1 MKIPAIITGLILV
14 CGVAHAQKGLHA
26 GLKGAPQSTWMFNGD
41 DSDNANWEYVPTFRS
56 SFGANFAWFFSDAVG
71 LGVDVI
77 YSNQGQRYEFNEAEL
92 FTKTSYLKIPVL
104 FHYHSGFDG
113 TAFFYL
119 NAGPQIAI
127 LSSATA
133 ETNLPIIG
141 PVGLDASENYSAL
154 NIGAVLA
161 LGSGFHLSD
170 FLQLTVGIRLDAGFT
185 DAEDKSAPFFDTQ
198 PNRPSTYNVT
208 GGLEIGVRYVLRT
221 N

>member
-1 MKIPAIITGLILV
+1 MKITAIIAGLMLV
-14 CGVAHAQKGLHA
+14 CGVGHAQKGLHA

-41 DSDNANWEYVPTFRS
+41 DSDNANWLYVPTFRS

-77 YSNQGQRYEFNEAEL
+77 YSNQGQRYEFNELEL
-92 FTKTSYLKIPVL
+92 FTKTRYLKIPVL

-119 NAGPQIAI
+119 NAGPQFAI
-127 LSSATA
+127 LSSATG
-133 ETNLPIIG
+133 ETDVPFLG
-141 PVGLDASENYSAL
+141 PVGLDISENYSAL

-161 LGSGFHLSD
+161 LGSGFHLTD

-185 DAEDKSAPFFDTQ
+185 DAEDKNGPFFAAQ
-198 PNRPSTYNVT
+198 PNRPATYNVT